1 MAVEA
6 SGIVIRRRMSIPR
19 WLSFLVAL
27 TTLPMLFAIAAPPAA
42 KADPAGCT
50 NANGVSVVVDLRQL
64 GGGILDRCAPGLG
77 AGATGLQALQTAG
90 IPYQGTS
97 QWGDAFICRLLGR
110 PAADE
115 SLHIPGNS
123 NYHEQCITTPPASA
137 YWAYWWAPN
146 GGPWHYSS
154 AGVSSHH
161 ITPGGFEGWV
171 YTIGGANQE
180 VPPGIAPVRAAAGPA
195 PATSA
200 PHVQQNVTGPASAGP
215 STAAAGAASN
225 SVSTHQPSTGQAGS
239 STSAAAAAASPR
251 ASSSSPAGTGPADTG
266 VSTSI
271 TAVGGRAPS
280 HSHGISTGAILGA
293 CLLAF
298 LVTIGAGTAWR
309 QARARRQS

>member
-1 MAVEA
+1 MT
-6 SGIVIRRRMSIPR
+6 RRHVSVPR
-19 WLSFLVAL
+19 CASFLVSI
-27 TTLPMLFAIAAPPAA
+27 TTLLMFVAFAGPTAAHAET
-42 KADPAGCT
+42 AGCT
-50 NANGVSVVVDLRQL
+50 NADGVSVVVDLRQL

-115 SLHIPGNS
+115 SLRIPGNS

-161 ITPGGFEGWV
+161 VTPGGFEGWV
-171 YTIGGANQE
+171 YTIGGANQQ
-180 VPPGIAPVRAAAGPA
+180 VAPGVAPVRAAGGPA

-200 PHVQQNVTGPASAGP
+200 PHVQQNVTGGDPTRP
-215 STAAAGAASN
+215 STANAGAAAN
-225 SVSTHQPSTGQAGS
+225 SAPARQPASGQAGS
-239 STSAAAAAASPR
+239 AASSGAAAASPSA
-251 ASSSSPAGTGPADTG
+251 ASSSATGTGPADTG

>member
-1 MAVEA
+1 MT
-6 SGIVIRRRMSIPR
+6 RRSVPIPR
-19 WLSFLVAL
+19 WASFLVAVA
-27 TTLPMLFAIAAPPAA
+27 TLMMFSTVAEPTAANAE
-42 KADPAGCT
+42 PAGCT
-50 NANGVSVVVDLRQL
+50 TANGVSVVVDLRQL
-64 GGGILDRCAPGLG
+64 GGGILERCAPGLG

-90 IPYQGTS
+90 IPYQGTT

-115 SLHIPGNS
+115 SLRIPGND

-180 VPPGIAPVRAAAGPA
+180 VAPGVTPVRAAAGPA
-195 PATSA
+195 PAGSSTNG
-200 PHVQQNVTGPASAGP
+200 QQNLASPDPGSSSA
-215 STAAAGAASN
+215 SAGAASN
-225 SVSTHQPSTGQAGS
+225 SGSDTASKSASVHQPSSGQAGS
-239 STSAAAAAASPR
+239 TTSSGAAASTR
-251 ASSSSPAGTGPADTG
+251 TSSSPAAGTGPADTG

>member
-1 MAVEA
+1 MT
-6 SGIVIRRRMSIPR
+6 RRQVTSPR
-19 WLSFLVAL
+19 WAWFLLAV
-27 TTLPMLFAIAAPPAA
+27 TTLSMFFAVAGPTAAHAET
-42 KADPAGCT
+42 AGCT

-77 AGATGLQALQTAG
+77 AGATGLQALQAAG

-146 GGPWHYSS
+146 GGPWQYSS

-171 YTIGGANQE
+171 YTIGGANQQ
-180 VPPGIAPVRAAAGPA
+180 VAPGVAPVRAAGGPA
-195 PATSA
+195 PATNA
-200 PHVQQNVTGPASAGP
+200 PHEQQNLTGRDPARLPTASAG
-215 STAAAGAASN
+215 ALSN
-225 SVSTHQPSTGQAGS
+225 SARMNQAHQPSSGPAGS
-239 STSAAAAAASPR
+239 AAGPRAATASPS
-251 ASSSSPAGTGPADTG
+251 ASSSAGTGPADTG

-271 TAVGGRAPS
+271 TAVGGRAPT
-280 HSHGISTGAILGA
+280 HGHGISTGAILGA

-298 LVTIGAGTAWR
+298 LVTIGTGTAWR